1 MILDIVE
8 NFRTPEFSWNASQY
22 FTIILYLTWRN
33 PPNLQLP
40 SPGSPM
46 VSRRVSRVS
55 WWMAVAISSSNKP
68 LNRHEASLCNARHL
82 TRETAKD
89 PKGSEK
95 RRPGRCIRQ
104 LRSGQQVQGHPNHP
118 LAVQNLMVIFVA
130 GFLQQIRYDKI
141 NMKHDLNIFHYISLY
156 FGHFNALLLVLR
168 GSDCLLSPTSANA
181 DQLRLS
187 HGSWLQQKQRTTRN
201 LFITYINYKIL

>member
-68 LNRHEASLCNARHL
+68 SIVTKPLCA
-82 TRETAKD
+82 TRDTSPAKD

-118 LAVQNLMVIFVA
+118 LTVQNLMVIFVA

-141 NMKHDLNIFHYISLY
+141 NMKHVLNIFHYISLY